1 MEVKGV
7 IKSIGTTEQITD
19 TFSKR
24 EIIIDISDNPTYPS
38 PVKFEVHKD
47 KTALLDK
54 FNVGDMVE
62 VSFNMNGKEYKDK
75 NGKVQNFTTLAIY
88 RITLELPY

>member
-38 PVKFEVHKD
+38 PVKFETHKD

-54 FNVGDMVE
+54 FNIGDTVD

-75 NGKVQNFTTLAIY
+75 NGDVKYFTTLAIY
-88 RITLELPY
+88 KITESLPY